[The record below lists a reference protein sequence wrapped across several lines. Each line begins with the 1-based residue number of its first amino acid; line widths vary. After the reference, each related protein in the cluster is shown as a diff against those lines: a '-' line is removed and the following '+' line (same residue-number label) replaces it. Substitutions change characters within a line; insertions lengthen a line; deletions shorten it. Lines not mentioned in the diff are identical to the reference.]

1 MASCYAEAC
10 HDGRGTTAKPS
21 RPLSREDHW
30 LTLRSIAIVDLGL
43 TNEEFWDTNPR
54 MFDALLKRHERKKE
68 DQEFLFGQ
76 LASVYVN
83 YSASAPKKAQSPADF
98 MPSEMLKRYW
108 RKLRGPS
115 KEERLVID
123 AQARA
128 LFAEIVKRRK
138 EGESGETQVH
148 HS

>member
-1 MASCYAEAC
+1 MTSDEFW
-10 HDGRGTTAKPS
+10 GTT
-21 RPLSREDHW
+21 
-30 LTLRSIAIVDLGL
+30 
-43 TNEEFWDTNPR
+43 PR
-54 MFDALLKRHERKKE
+54 MFDALLKRYERKKE
-68 DQEFLFGQ
+68 DREFLFGQ

-83 YSASAPKKAQSPADF
+83 YSACAPKNAKSPADF
-98 MPSEMLKRYW
+98 MPSEMLRRYW

-128 LFAEIVKRRK
+128 FAMALMKQQEV
-138 EGESGETQVH
+138 GETGETKVH